1 MAFIHM
7 VQFQFAEDATDNDK
21 QGFVESLNALKTI
34 EGV

>member
-7 VQFQFAEDATDNDK
+7 VQFKFAANVTDADK
-21 QGFVESLNALKTI
+21 QGFIESLNALKTI

>member
-7 VQFQFAEDATDNDK
+7 VQFKFAADATENDK
-21 QGFVESLNALKTI
+21 NGFIESLNALKTI